1 MGLKRSFANFQNW
14 ATQKHALATL
24 FKTTHVSRPDIVPQK
39 FLCFKVFRK
48 LVGGIGDVLEKAIET
63 KCSKVQLFQ
72 KQVPRMKLELSYF
85 LAKLTFLVL
94 IYSSQNLA
102 TLSLFWW

>member
-1 MGLKRSFANFQNW
+1 MFLKSF
-14 ATQKHALATL
+14 
-24 FKTTHVSRPDIVPQK
+24 
-39 FLCFKVFRK
+39 CVFRK
-48 LVGGIGDVLEKAIET
+48 LVGGIGDVLENEKAIET

-102 TLSLFWW
+102 TLSLF